1 MQLSPG
7 DDAMTAQSA
16 PAKAPSDALLLEI
29 VTKHFHTI
37 ETLETQNS
45 DRLDFHDVAVWAI
58 RAALEAAY
66 EAGRVAGAKAMLAAA
81 TQR

>member
-1 MQLSPG
+1 MQLTPG
-7 DDAMTAQSA
+7 DDAMTTKTA

-29 VTKHFHTI
+29 ATRHFHTI
-37 ETLETQNS
+37 QTLETQNS

-81 TQR
+81 THR